1 MPPGHEGQS
10 STPPQPFPIRPQ
22 YWPPPIGL
30 QVIAVQLVGAHTPG
44 TPPAPHVIWTLPAAQ
59 SPHAS
64 VPPQPSPMVPQYCVV
79 ADLHV
84 SGTHPAFTQTPA
96 VQTSPVAHAPQSSFV
111 PQPSPIVPQYLAP
124 PPDAQVI
131 RWQLAPPTQ
140 MLDMQTL
147 SPEQVPHSS
156 APPLQPL
163 PILPQY
169 WPPAGVQVTDGV
181 HAASLPASTPIV
193 IEPPVPVV
201 GAVPAAPVVPPRPAI
216 APVPPVAP
224 PLPGVDCGITFATH
238 PSDAASATASTR
250 GPPDRRIR
258 TIRGLPAG
266 AKTAR
271 IRRANVAN
279 RPLLGGARVS

>member
-1 MPPGHEGQS
+1 MHAPPVPGMPGQTPACAPVPHAMPPGHDGQS

-44 TPPAPHVIWTLPAAQ
+44 TPPAPHDDPAAQ

-96 VQTSPVAHAPQSSFV
+96 VQTSPVPHAPQSSFV
-111 PQPSPIVPQYLAP
+111 PQPSPTVPQYLAP

-140 MLDMQTL
+140 MSDMQTL

-169 WPPAGVQVTDGV
+169 WPPAACRSPTVCRPRRCRRRCRLRSSRPCPSSGPSPPRRSCRPDRRRRPCLPS
-181 HAASLPASTPIV
+181 HRRFPAST
-193 IEPPVPVV
+193 
-201 GAVPAAPVVPPRPAI
+201 AASPSRRSRATRRARRPAR
-216 APVPPVAP
+216 
-224 PLPGVDCGITFATH
+224 
-238 PSDAASATASTR
+238 SAR
-250 GPPDRRIR
+250 GRC
-258 TIRGLPAG
+258 
-266 AKTAR
+266 
-271 IRRANVAN
+271 
-279 RPLLGGARVS
+279 